1 MLTNL
6 TTNIL
11 ATTTL
16 QVWQYVIGSILFV
29 ISVCLTFLVLMQSG
43 KDKSLSGSIAGGA
56 ETFFGKSKASTMD
69 KVLSKLTIVGS
80 VLFVVL
86 AIVLTI
92 LLTK

>member
-29 ISVCLTFLVLMQSG
+29 ISVCLTLLVLMQSS